1 MPRPKGVTDKLRDE
15 KKEKILTTAIE
26 LFSNDGYHNTTI
38 SKIAQAS
45 GVSFG
50 MINYYFENKD
60 NLFKEA
66 VLIPINELR
75 KSYFL
80 IQNVDGS
87 ALDRISEMV
96 RYQVREF
103 TYNKQKFAL
112 VHYVLGRQNSFPE
125 LMQELF
131 AFFDESRD
139 AVIPVILE
147 GQKIGELDEVDPET
161 VFASYFSYLNG
172 IAISVFDPPDHPFWE
187 QLIQQGIHLFHPI
200 HPSNK

>member
-1 MPRPKGVTDKLRDE
+1 MPRPKGVNDKLREE
-15 KKEKILTTAIE
+15 KKEKILTTAIA

-75 KSYFL
+75 KSYFF
-80 IQNVDGS
+80 IHEINGS
-87 ALDRISEMV
+87 PLKRISEMI
-96 RYQVREF
+96 RYQVKGF

-125 LMQELF
+125 LMEELF
-131 AFFDESRD
+131 TFYNETRD
-139 AVIPVILE
+139 AVMPIIIE
-147 GQKIGELDEVDPET
+147 GQKLGELDEKNPEAI
-161 VFASYFSYLNG
+161 FASYFSYLNG
-172 IAISVFDPPDHPFWE
+172 LAISVFDPPDHPFWE
-187 QLIQQGIHLFHPI
+187 NLIRQGIHLFHPKTN
-200 HPSNK
+200 SS